1 MNKKIISVE
10 GNIGVGKSTFISI
23 LKNKW
28 PNCDIV
34 SEPIELWKDLTNEDN
49 KNILQM
55 FYEDINRWSYTF
67 QNLACITRMMKIEDK
82 INESNC
88 EYIFLDRSLATDKH
102 VFEKMLFENNNMNLI
117 EHKMY
122 NLWCDFYDKYVRNS
136 KNYTYIY
143 LKCDPNICLNRIKKR
158 GRSEEESINLKY
170 LEDLNKYHDEWLL
183 NNKNAIVIDCNESF
197 EEDENKQEEFINLIR
212 NKLLVQNDNLEEL
225 NKLKINKVTEN
236 ENYKKIIKEKSL

>member
-1 MNKKIISVE
+1 
-10 GNIGVGKSTFISI
+10 
-23 LKNKW
+23 
-28 PNCDIV
+28 
-34 SEPIELWKDLTNEDN
+34 
-49 KNILQM
+49 M

-225 NKLKINKVTEN
+225 NKLKINKTPIKN
-236 ENYKKIIKEKSL
+236 EIAITLQKKLLDCDLHK